1 MPADASIYANYLR
14 APKTVQEY
22 DAEAM
27 QQQGNAL
34 ALAQQ
39 RMQMNALQRQQADDS
54 TYKDVSRGFSDDF
67 DSNYKKLI
75 AAGLPRQAAE
85 YRKAALE
92 GEEKRSKIN
101 KEQGETLDGA
111 IKRYRDQLSYIESP
125 QAVARWY
132 QAQYADPV
140 LGKFMASHGTI
151 EQALQE
157 VPQDPAQFKAWRD
170 QIGMGLD
177 AYSKKLQKDRE
188 LANTEANS
196 LVGPDGKVNTTLLN
210 AKKQVAQAG
219 ASSVNISTGQK
230 GLDNE
235 FKLRGEFKG
244 EPVYKAHQEMQSAY
258 NQIKQAL
265 GQATPAGDL
274 AGATKIMKLL
284 DPGSVVRESELG
296 MAMQATGLMDRLENY
311 ATNIV
316 NGTKL
321 TPKQR
326 QEFQQLADALYGESV
341 KQYNAKRDEYERLGG
356 EYGLNSGR
364 AIGPRANLA
373 AKPQPP
379 SNVVDFGSLK

>member
-1 MPADASIYANYLR
+1 MALNASIFGNMLAQPKSPEEYLAER
-14 APKTVQEY
+14 QQLEQGKMTNMLNRQKLEEY
-22 DAEAM
+22 SRGVER
-27 QQQGNAL
+27 QGQLRNLLATGPDSNAL
-34 ALAQQ
+34 
-39 RMQMNALQRQQADDS
+39 RQAGFLKEADDWDKNAADVA
-54 TYKDVSRGFSDDF
+54 YKRAQTTKAEGDALSSRLEESR
-67 DSNYKKLI
+67 KLLSMIQTPEQYI
-75 AAGLPRQAAE
+75 AWH
-85 YRKAALE
+85 E
-92 GEEKRSKIN
+92 GNHK
-101 KEQGETLDGA
+101 
-111 IKRYRDQLSYIESP
+111 
-125 QAVARWY
+125 
-132 QAQYADPV
+132 DPV
-140 LGKFMASHGTI
+140 LGPFLAARGITADQSRKNITTALNTPGGL
-151 EQALQE
+151 EQLIYKSS
-157 VPQDPAQFKAWRD
+157 V
-170 QIGMGLD
+170 GLD
-177 AYSKKLQKDRE
+177 AFNKKLAEDRTFALKASNE
-188 LANTEANS
+188 II
-196 LVGPDGKVNTTLLN
+196 GPDGKVNTTLLN

-296 MAMQATGLMDRLENY
+296 MAMQATGLMDRLDNY
-311 ATNIV
+311 ATNII

-326 QEFQQLADALYGESV
+326 QEFQQLANALYGESV

>member
-1 MPADASIYANYLR
+1 MPADANIYANLLR
-14 APKTVQEY
+14 QPKSVQDY
-22 DAEAM
+22 DALAM
-27 QQQGNAL
+27 QSQSNML
-34 ALAQQ
+34 ALDEQ
-39 RMQMNALQRQQADDS
+39 RMKAAALKQAQADELA
-54 TYKDVSRGFSDDF
+54 YKNAVKGFGGDVEA
-67 DSNYKKLI
+67 NYRALLS
-75 AAGLPRQAAE
+75 AALPKHAAD
-85 YRKAALE
+85 YQKAALE
-92 GEEKRSKIN
+92 AREKQAKIGKEEGES
-101 KEQGETLDGA
+101 LDAG
-111 IKRYRDQLSYIESP
+111 IKRYRDHLSYIESP
-125 QAVARWY
+125 EAAARWY

-140 LGKFMASHGTI
+140 VGKFLSGYGTI
-151 EQALQE
+151 DQALKE
-157 VPQDPAQFKAWRD
+157 IPSDPAQFKAWRD

-177 AYSKKLQKDRE
+177 AFSKKLQKDRE

-326 QEFQQLADALYGESV
+326 QEFQRLADALYGESV

>member
-54 TYKDVSRGFSDDF
+54 TYKDVARGFSDDF

-132 QAQYADPV
+132 QAQYADPI

-296 MAMQATGLMDRLENY
+296 MAMQATGLMDRLDNY
-311 ATNIV
+311 ATNII

-326 QEFQQLADALYGESV
+326 QEFQQLANALYGESV

-373 AKPQPP
+373 AKPQSP